1 MLRVFGL
8 GSGAI
13 QESWCLGSYLG
24 EVESESTQGWGD
36 RMFAP
41 GPLPSNGIDGP
52 DLTAGG

>member
-24 EVESESTQGWGD
+24 EVESTQGWGD

-41 GPLPSNGIDGP
+41 GPLPSNGIDKGP
-52 DLTAGG
+52 DLTAGGQ